1 MTDRPRY
8 SELPGGFAWDLLD
21 PALGSLELLTPERVA
36 AAGAL
41 VRSGRRFSLNLPLD
55 LPDPPFFGRQAMRHE
70 VFELL
75 PGFVL
80 DDKLDNFY
88 PQASTQWDAFSHYA
102 HRERGYFG
110 GVDVETA
117 KAGRLG
123 IDAWA
128 RVGIAGRGVLLDV
141 ARHASATGGTLAV
154 DDATVISPEQLAATA
169 AWAGVELQTGD
180 ILCVRTGWVGYYR
193 GLDADRRAEM
203 SKASTDYSFQNFRTP
218 GLGPGPAVAE
228 YLWDHGVAALAV
240 DNPAVEPFGPATTDG
255 TYDADDSLHT
265 RVLAMLGIPLGEFFD
280 FDALADDCAA
290 DGRWAFL
297 FTSAP
302 LAIPGGIGSPPNALA
317 IK

>member
-1 MTDRPRY
+1 VSERPRY
-8 SELPGGFAWDLLD
+8 AELPDGFAWDLLD
-21 PALGSLELLTPERVA
+21 PRLGSLELLTPERVA
-36 AAGAL
+36 AAAAL
-41 VRSGRRFSLNLPLD
+41 VQSGRRFSLNLPLD
-55 LPDPPFFGRQAMRHE
+55 LPDPPMFGRQAMRHE

-102 HRERGYFG
+102 HTERGFFG
-110 GVDVETA
+110 GTDIATA

-128 RVGIAGRGVLLDV
+128 RVGIVGRGVLLDV
-141 ARHASATGGTLAV
+141 PRHAAATGAPHALDEDTLITPDQLEAV
-154 DDATVISPEQLAATA
+154 A
-169 AWAGVELQTGD
+169 AWAGVELRTGD

-193 GLDADRRAEM
+193 GLDADRRAALSE
-203 SKASTDYSFQNFRTP
+203 ASTDYTFKDFRIP
-218 GLGPGPAVAE
+218 GLGRGPAVAE
-228 YLWDHGVAALAV
+228 FLWDHGVAAVAV
-240 DNPAVEPFGPATTDG
+240 DNPGVEPFGPSMMEGGGLDE
-255 TYDADDSLHT
+255 SLHT

-280 FDALADDCAA
+280 FDALADDCEG
-290 DGRWAFL
+290 DGRWDFL

-302 LAIPGGIGSPPNALA
+302 LTIPGGVGSPPNALA